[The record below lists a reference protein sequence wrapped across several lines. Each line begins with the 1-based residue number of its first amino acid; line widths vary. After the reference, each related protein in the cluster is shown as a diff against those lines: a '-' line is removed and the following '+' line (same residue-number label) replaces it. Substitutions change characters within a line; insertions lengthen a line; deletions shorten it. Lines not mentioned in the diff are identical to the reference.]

1 MLVAEKLDQAMA
13 GGYAEGRARFGEL
26 GLEMK
31 VYADRIAMVIRK
43 NLGETATDDEIAAF
57 TTKLHLRDFYLA
69 TACAKDSLGFGSKTG
84 GDEAMPYSSIA
95 WQTLEREYKPFIRR
109 VARFFARQPQV
120 AHDLAES
127 ILADLFLPDGAG
139 QSRILSYDGRS
150 SLCTWIRVVIANRAI
165 NLRRGAG
172 PSQLEDIEAGMW
184 ERLDPANIDRIIRA
198 RRYGD
203 RFADA
208 MKYALR
214 QLSSQDRLLLLW
226 RYEDGLQLGQ
236 IAKLLDLHQSNVTRR
251 LRRLHAKLK
260 ERIIAGLSTRHALGK
275 PAIEECLQGVTESVT
290 PVVSIL
296 DCLATC
302 EAEQLLLGDNSWPI
316 SEGTTDRIT
325 RLPRDR
331 TSVEFAV
338 LRKL

>member
-13 GGYAEGRARFGEL
+13 GGYAEGRARFGDL
-26 GLEMK
+26 GLEME
-31 VYADRIAMVIRK
+31 VYADRIALVIRK
-43 NLGETATDDEIAAF
+43 NLGETAMEDEIACFAV
-57 TTKLHLRDFYLA
+57 KLHLRDLYLA
-69 TACAKDSLGFGSKTG
+69 TACAKDSLGFGGTIRSNETI
-84 GDEAMPYSSIA
+84 PYSSIA

-109 VARFFARQPQV
+109 AVRFFSRQPML

-127 ILADLFLPDGAG
+127 ILADLFLPDSTG

-150 SLCTWIRVVIANRAI
+150 SLCTWLRVVISNRAI
-165 NLRRGAG
+165 NLRRGPS

-198 RRYGD
+198 KRYGE

-208 MKYALR
+208 MKHALR
-214 QLSSQDRLLLLW
+214 QLSSQERLLLLW

-236 IAKLLDLHQSNVTRR
+236 IAKLLDIHQSNVTRR
-251 LRRLHAKLK
+251 LNRLHGKLR

-275 PAIEECLQGVTESVT
+275 PAIEECLLGVAENAT
-290 PVVSIL
+290 PMISIL

-302 EAEQLLLGDNSWPI
+302 EAEQPLLREKS
-316 SEGTTDRIT
+316 
-325 RLPRDR
+325 
-331 TSVEFAV
+331 
-338 LRKL
+338 